1 MKKGNT
7 KMKLIFILMMVL
19 QAFCMPSMVHAEN
32 EVYTI
37 TYSSQTKT
45 YSSKKQTTPVKGT
58 FDEPIHID
66 LNYDEVIVSFGN
78 NTDDAKFETP
88 FHFVIVDGENTTAKY
103 AKYTIDMIQSEKKI
117 VFKRIA
123 TSDKLTDFYVL
134 PDQKTTTENF
144 VQPGAVYSGDVDYS
158 LFTRPLYW
166 IQSSFMFDKPDG
178 NWNVGSGAGVDDSI
192 KKIETVL
199 GNTTL
204 KDSKDATSG
213 DAADRKTYVFAE
225 NGLTENQYIQFT
237 ETQIYDAVV
246 NVLIVED
253 VWWRKD
259 GEKPKTYKSTGATS
273 MVDIMD
279 AAATYDFSSTHP
291 GYEARVIYTFDG
303 LTSQVLSDNEVNGIE
318 EILTKILLSIGSL
331 FRAVV
336 TKVGGQA
343 LTIDALIFNTYPK
356 TMLDFWGTEGTYTDI
371 FQVIINGWYNAFKV
385 WSSVVL
391 VVVLV
396 AMGVKTLLYAGT
408 TKEKKIQT
416 MLVGWVL
423 AVALLYLGPYFM
435 KYAVLVND
443 SFVNVIRGQSEYSV
457 YSVYNADFLSEYD
470 MDFDLQYGED
480 SETVKL
486 LETLQNLYTK
496 IEANLE
502 AASGE
507 MQKAQESL
515 KKTETK
521 WKDIETDTFEIN
533 IIQKPL
539 PQVEGDELRMIE
551 FDDACEKVKDY
562 ADNNSAFTDEKIQEF
577 LTSPEWL
584 AIERVDFSG
593 EEGTWDDWNEF
604 FREDIFG
611 QDDKW
616 TKQLIEDL
624 KAYANAQRDFNK
636 YEQQLKATERAME
649 MANKGIDLESQMKE
663 RAGETYRIVYVLIW
677 YLMIYQLVL
686 LMFLYYKR
694 LIVTAVLITI
704 YPLVVMMYA
713 IEKLMGIESSQTL
726 KIWLTEFLVNIFIQ
740 AVHALLYVMLIE
752 AGLRAFEEDPD
763 NWLFFVMAVLA
774 IFPMEGIVK
783 SILGMKSSSVS
794 GLKES
799 SKRTLATATA
809 AAIAVKSIAG
819 SHKNIENKYKAQQ
832 QKADQKAERQDK
844 LRELGRKTQDNH
856 IMRKYGGASSADAQ
870 ARLEQYKEKRE
881 AQDATRKK
889 KRDASKRA
897 RDRRK
902 VLAHSI
908 QPLKDLAALSSLATN
923 FMALGGD
930 PEDVPVAA
938 AVGKI
943 ISGNSKKHANVSK
956 TETSSS
962 NTKTTNGQA
971 KDRYQESRNKGNG
984 QQGSSQKTTNTGG
997 KPGQPKSAPNYK
1009 NGRTTPTWGEKK
1021 SEDRKSKSSMELQNK
1036 YRTRLAGMKVNV
1048 NPPQTEV
1055 NEDTSNSTAE

>member
-1 MKKGNT
+1 
-7 KMKLIFILMMVL
+7 
-19 QAFCMPSMVHAEN
+19 
-32 EVYTI
+32 
-37 TYSSQTKT
+37 
-45 YSSKKQTTPVKGT
+45 
-58 FDEPIHID
+58 
-66 LNYDEVIVSFGN
+66 
-78 NTDDAKFETP
+78 
-88 FHFVIVDGENTTAKY
+88 
-103 AKYTIDMIQSEKKI
+103 
-117 VFKRIA
+117 
-123 TSDKLTDFYVL
+123 
-134 PDQKTTTENF
+134 
-144 VQPGAVYSGDVDYS
+144 
-158 LFTRPLYW
+158 
-166 IQSSFMFDKPDG
+166 
-178 NWNVGSGAGVDDSI
+178 
-192 KKIETVL
+192 
-199 GNTTL
+199 
-204 KDSKDATSG
+204 
-213 DAADRKTYVFAE
+213 
-225 NGLTENQYIQFT
+225 
-237 ETQIYDAVV
+237 
-246 NVLIVED
+246 
-253 VWWRKD
+253 
-259 GEKPKTYKSTGATS
+259 
-273 MVDIMD
+273 
-279 AAATYDFSSTHP
+279 
-291 GYEARVIYTFDG
+291 
-303 LTSQVLSDNEVNGIE
+303 
-318 EILTKILLSIGSL
+318 
-331 FRAVV
+331 
-336 TKVGGQA
+336 
-343 LTIDALIFNTYPK
+343 
-356 TMLDFWGTEGTYTDI
+356 
-371 FQVIINGWYNAFKV
+371 
-385 WSSVVL
+385 
-391 VVVLV
+391 
-396 AMGVKTLLYAGT
+396 
-408 TKEKKIQT
+408 
-416 MLVGWVL
+416 
-423 AVALLYLGPYFM
+423 
-435 KYAVLVND
+435 
-443 SFVNVIRGQSEYSV
+443 
-457 YSVYNADFLSEYD
+457 

-502 AASGE
+502 AA
-507 MQKAQESL
+507 KTAQETALKSL
-515 KKTETK
+515 RDTEEK
-521 WKDIETDTFEIN
+521 WETVEAHHAN
-533 IIQKPL
+533 VYIIQKPVSAN
-539 PQVEGDELRMIE
+539 PDDPIRMIT
-551 FDDACEKVKDY
+551 FDETYDRVKDY
-562 ADNNSAFTDEKIQEF
+562 ADNNSAFTHENVQEF

-584 AIERVDFSG
+584 AISHVEV
-593 EEGTWDDWNEF
+593 EGDDTLEGALTEF
-604 FREDIFG
+604 FAGDLANWG
-611 QDDKW
+611 KSGDSKW
-616 TKQLIEDL
+616 TKQLLKDLED
-624 KAYANAQRDFNK
+624 YAAAQRDVNK

>member
-1 MKKGNT
+1 MKKGNM
-7 KMKLIFILMMVL
+7 KMKLIFILTMVL
-19 QAFCMPSMVHAEN
+19 QAFCMPSMVYAEN

-166 IQSSFMFDKPDG
+166 IQSSFMFDKPNG

-225 NGLTENQYIQFT
+225 NGLTESQYVEFT
-237 ETQIYDAVV
+237 NSQI
-246 NVLIVED
+246 NRSKITVLIVED

-259 GEKPKTYKSTGATS
+259 GEKPRTYKATGKYS
-273 MVDIMD
+273 MQDIMSGD
-279 AAATYDFSSTHP
+279 MKYDFSSTHP

-496 IEANLE
+496 IEANLD

-507 MQKAQESL
+507 MKKALDSL
-515 KKTETK
+515 NETNDK
-521 WKDIETDTFEIN
+521 WTNIEKRPFIADVR
-533 IIQKPL
+533 IIQKGLDADGL
-539 PQVEGDELRMIE
+539 PRMIQFE
-551 FDDACEKVKDY
+551 DAREQVSAY
-562 ADNNSAFTDEKIQEF
+562 ADNNPKFTSGDINEF
-577 LTSPEWL
+577 LTSEEWL
-584 AIERVDFSG
+584 AIEKVDFVG
-593 EEGTWDDWNEF
+593 EEGALGDLGEF
-604 FREDIFG
+604 FREGLLD
-611 QDDKW
+611 QDTKW
-616 TKQLIEDL
+616 TVQLLEDL
-624 KAYANAQRDFNK
+624 HAYADAKRDFNK
-636 YEQQLKATERAME
+636 YEQQLKATEKAME

-1009 NGRTTPTWGEKK
+1009 NGRTTPTWGEKR